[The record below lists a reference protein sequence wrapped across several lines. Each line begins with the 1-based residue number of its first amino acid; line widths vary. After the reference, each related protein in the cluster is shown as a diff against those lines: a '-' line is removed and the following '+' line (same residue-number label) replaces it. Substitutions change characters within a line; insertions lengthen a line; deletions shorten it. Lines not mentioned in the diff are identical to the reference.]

1 MKGFFAVAVLFMGCA
16 LTACQ
21 STSPTVD
28 GKTHQYTV
36 KQSCPTLMEMNTG
49 ETLVFSVSE
58 NPSTG
63 YQWKLVQP
71 LKNFKIEETFL
82 QNDVEEGTVGAGG
95 TKVFRF
101 TALKAGQDYIELIH
115 VRPWESSQQPNQQWQ
130 CRIRIS

>member
-1 MKGFFAVAVLFMGCA
+1 MKGFFAVAVLFIWCA

-49 ETLVFSVSE
+49 ETLVFSAPE